1 MTRSIPLNYLTAS
14 EAASLVRSGDISI
27 VDLVQAH
34 IERYT
39 QRNAGVEAWAFLDE
53 DRALREAARLDAVP
67 VDERGPLHG
76 VVLGVKDMIRT
87 CRVKLESAP
96 SGRS

>member
-14 EAASLVRSGDISI
+14 DAASLVHSGDISI

-39 QRNAGVEAWAFLDE
+39 QRNADVEAWAFLDE

-67 VDERGPLHG
+67 VEERGPLHG

-87 CRVKLESAP
+87 CRVMVESLTP
-96 SGRS
+96 ERS